1 MEIKCAEGA
10 LPMLHQLVCG
20 ASIGTEDVGLVPGSM
35 PLLEKATY
43 WLNCKNHN
51 GEKVEEMEAAMRHA
65 AGVHPNS
72 PLLAIRRY
80 NDQEASSKT
89 NQEQVCRRMI
99 IQSLKRVL
107 HDGKDVL
114 ANDEEVLIIC
124 YN

>member
-1 MEIKCAEGA
+1 
-10 LPMLHQLVCG
+10 
-20 ASIGTEDVGLVPGSM
+20 M

-72 PLLAIRRY
+72 PSLAIRRY
-80 NDQEASSKT
+80 NDQEASSKK